1 MKTLHHGTIK
11 NGKLIIYNQERWQK
25 DLNYFEDKP
34 IEVTISRKKVNR
46 SNEQNRY
53 YWGVVLNLIEE
64 ETGQNS
70 HELHEIFR
78 NNFLDYEENGL
89 KRSKSTTELTT
100 IEFMEYLTKIIRW
113 AFDFLNLDIP
123 SPNEVT
129 L

>member
-34 IEVTISRKKVNR
+34 VEVTISRKKVNR